1 MGKKPSKLGDIYSYG
16 ILLLE
21 IFTGKRPTNEE
32 FESGMGIHQYVE
44 MELPNHAM
52 EIADP
57 FLQYE
62 EYEEDDDE
70 DEAIRKESRR
80 RVIMEECLGSLMQVG
95 VSCSANGP
103 SERLQPMTKIV
114 NTLQAIK
121 NLYISNSK
129 KLFIKNY

>member
-1 MGKKPSKLGDIYSYG
+1 MGEKPSKLGDIYSYG

-44 MELPNHAM
+44 MALPNHAM

-80 RVIMEECLGSLMQVG
+80 RVIIEECLSSLMHLG
-95 VSCSANGP
+95 VSCSANVP
-103 SERLQPMTKIV
+103 LERLQSMTVVV
-114 NTLQAIK
+114 NKLQAIK
-121 NLYISNSK
+121 KLYIS
-129 KLFIKNY
+129 